1 MRTGTFEIAFI
12 VVSVILGILLFAGE
26 WVGGNGQNR
35 DGFPG
40 EKSGDGGGTLDDGG
54 DGSA

>member
-1 MRTGTFEIAFI
+1 MRTGTLEIVLIIAC
-12 VVSVILGILLFAGE
+12 VGLGILLFAGE

-40 EKSGDGGGTLDDGG
+40 DGSDDGGGGGDGGGDGP
-54 DGSA
+54 A